1 MPTFDPT
8 TPVLIRSSGEIT
20 EYQPSGKTFSLKE
33 LQEAVGGYI
42 EVVTLPPKSSGKRK
56 IKRIMVMN
64 EEGLLHRL
72 PPNVVASAVFGPD
85 LAVPI
90 VGDVVICPSRL
101 LR

>member
-20 EYQPSGKTFSLKE
+20 EFQPSGKTFSLKE
-33 LQEAVGGYI
+33 LQKAVGGYI
-42 EVVTLPPKSSGKRK
+42 EVVTLPPKSSGERR

-72 PPNVVASAVFGPD
+72 PPNVVASAVFGAD